1 MRYRYIAYDSSGRK
15 VKGIIDAES
24 ESQAVYDIRCQELS
38 PALVKPQKEKAA
50 SIWQLEIMEPDV
62 HDLRIGKKALFQF
75 AEKMGIMLHAGVSLA
90 MALDAIVSAEKNRRH
105 QKVFRAVQEDLY
117 AGTSL
122 SDSIRQFKAFP
133 REFVNMLS
141 AAEGNGKL
149 DWAFAQTAQL
159 YQNQLEYREKVIT
172 AMAYPAFL
180 LILWAAMFVG
190 MTTFVL
196 PRFSDMYA
204 RFDAQ
209 LPALT
214 RFMLGVSDVFKTYEL
229 LIVVLVAVLIGAFL
243 LLRARNHSF
252 RAHVSAL
259 ALRVPVLGRLSLL
272 GNISRF
278 TQVTAALL
286 HSGVEVVDA
295 LQIAA
300 AVLTN
305 PYLSGFVS
313 SAADEISRGAR
324 IGDALQKSRAFDPL
338 LLSMIHI
345 AEQASMVPETF
356 SKLAELYRKESITS
370 LRRATAIL
378 EPVLTLIVGLVIA
391 VMVLAVVL
399 PMFRMYG
406 TILG

>member
-1 MRYRYIAYDSSGRK
+1 MKYRYIAYDSSGRK
-15 VKGIIDAES
+15 VKGVIDAEK
-24 ESQAVYDIRCQELS
+24 ESQAVYYIRCQELS
-38 PALVKPQKEKAA
+38 PVLVRPHKEKAA

-62 HDLRIGKKALFQF
+62 HDFRIGKKDLFQF
-75 AEKMGIMLHAGVSLA
+75 AEKMAIMLHSGVSLS
-90 MALDAIVSAEKNRRH
+90 MALDAIVSAEENRRH
-105 QKVFRAVQEDLY
+105 QKIFRAVQADLY
-117 AGTSL
+117 AGTLL
-122 SDSIRQFKAFP
+122 SNSIRQFKAFP

-141 AAEGNGKL
+141 AGERNGKL
-149 DWAFAQTAQL
+149 DWAFEQTAQL

-214 RFMLGVSDVFKTYEL
+214 RLMLNISDVFKAYGL
-229 LIVVLVAVLIGAFL
+229 LIVILAAALIGVFYL
-243 LLRARNHSF
+243 LMMRNHSF
-252 RAHVSAL
+252 RERMSAL
-259 ALRVPVLGRLSLL
+259 VLRVPVLGRLSLL

-278 TQVTAALL
+278 TQVTSALL

-295 LQIAA
+295 LQISAA
-300 AVLTN
+300 ALRN
-305 PYLSGFVS
+305 PYLSGIVRM
-313 SAADEISRGAR
+313 AADEISRGAG
-324 IGDALQKSRAFDPL
+324 IGDALQKSRVFDPL

-356 SKLAELYRKESITS
+356 RKLAELYRKESITS